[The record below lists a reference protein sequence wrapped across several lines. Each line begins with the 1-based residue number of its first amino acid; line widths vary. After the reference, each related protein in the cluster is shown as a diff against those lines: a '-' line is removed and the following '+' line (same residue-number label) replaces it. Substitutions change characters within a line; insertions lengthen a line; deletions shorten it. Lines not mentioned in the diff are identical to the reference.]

1 MSRRHKRRK
10 PMAEINVVPYIDVM
24 LVLLIIF
31 MVTAP
36 MLMQGVKVEL
46 PKAAAIPVG
55 KQTDDP
61 LIVSIKA
68 DGSYYLN
75 LGKDKQN
82 SLSLALVQD
91 KVSKI
96 IRRKPDTTVLVWG
109 DKSVAYGNVV
119 ELMAALQSAG
129 APAVGLV
136 TENPEPIMY
145 KSLTLPLLATI
156 LLHGVF
162 LALILVDMPKSQPM
176 VKRATS
182 EYIRAELVT
191 LEKPKVIPKPKKVMQ
206 KKGPTQPN
214 KKLLC
219 KRKKSS

>member
-46 PKAAAIPVG
+46 PKAAAVPVG
-55 KQTDDP
+55 KQTDEP
-61 LIVSIKA
+61 LIVSVKA
-68 DGSYYLN
+68 DGSYYIN
-75 LGKDKQN
+75 LGKDEEKSQ
-82 SLSLALVQD
+82 SLGVVQD

-96 IRRKPDTTVLVWG
+96 IRRKPETTVLVWG
-109 DKSVAYGNVV
+109 DKSVPYGRVV

-136 TENPEPIMY
+136 TENP
-145 KSLTLPLLATI
+145 
-156 LLHGVF
+156 
-162 LALILVDMPKSQPM
+162 
-176 VKRATS
+176 
-182 EYIRAELVT
+182 
-191 LEKPKVIPKPKKVMQ
+191 
-206 KKGPTQPN
+206 
-214 KKLLC
+214 
-219 KRKKSS
+219 

>member
-24 LVLLIIF
+24 LVLLIVF

-55 KQTDDP
+55 KQTDEP

-75 LGKDKQN
+75 LGEN
-82 SLSLALVQD
+82 EETSLSLALLQD

-96 IRRKPDTTVLVWG
+96 IRRKPDTAVLVWG
-109 DKSVAYGNVV
+109 DKSVAYGHVV

-136 TENPEPIMY
+136 TENP
-145 KSLTLPLLATI
+145 
-156 LLHGVF
+156 
-162 LALILVDMPKSQPM
+162 
-176 VKRATS
+176 
-182 EYIRAELVT
+182 
-191 LEKPKVIPKPKKVMQ
+191 
-206 KKGPTQPN
+206 
-214 KKLLC
+214 
-219 KRKKSS
+219 

>member
-24 LVLLIIF
+24 LVLLIVF

-55 KQTDDP
+55 KQTDEP
-61 LIVSIKA
+61 LIVSVKA

-75 LGKDKQN
+75 LGKEQEKSQ
-82 SLSLALVQD
+82 SLGVVQD

-96 IRRKPDTTVLVWG
+96 IRRKPETTVLVWG
-109 DKSVAYGNVV
+109 DKNVPYGNVV
-119 ELMAALQSAG
+119 DLMAALQSAG

-136 TENPEPIMY
+136 TESP
-145 KSLTLPLLATI
+145 
-156 LLHGVF
+156 
-162 LALILVDMPKSQPM
+162 
-176 VKRATS
+176 
-182 EYIRAELVT
+182 
-191 LEKPKVIPKPKKVMQ
+191 
-206 KKGPTQPN
+206 
-214 KKLLC
+214 
-219 KRKKSS
+219 

>member
-24 LVLLIIF
+24 LVLLIVF

-55 KQTDDP
+55 KQTDEP

-75 LGKDKQN
+75 LGKDEEKSQ
-82 SLSLALVQD
+82 SLAVVQD

-96 IRRKPDTTVLVWG
+96 MRRKPDTMVLVWG
-109 DKSVAYGNVV
+109 DTSVPYGNVV

-136 TENPEPIMY
+136 TENP
-145 KSLTLPLLATI
+145 
-156 LLHGVF
+156 
-162 LALILVDMPKSQPM
+162 
-176 VKRATS
+176 
-182 EYIRAELVT
+182 
-191 LEKPKVIPKPKKVMQ
+191 
-206 KKGPTQPN
+206 
-214 KKLLC
+214 
-219 KRKKSS
+219 